1 MLIEQEVPHVTLVRF
16 HGAVQILLNRKVVL
30 VRAKPERCGAY
41 DNRNKNAYNESIS
54 NRPTPIRSRFTIRIV
69 GELADRQ
76 RCIVTHLL
84 CREPELL
91 VGDRLLMSDPALA
104 GTFGDLQVGCDVML
118 QRLLRHRDLALAG
131 IFGDLQVGCDVMLQ
145 RLLRHRDL
153 ALAGIFGDLHVGG
166 DVMLQRL
173 LRHRDLTGHPDPEKL
188 FIHRSWR
195 SDLQQ
200 QGGYIYQQD
209 EPTKYPARVINRLV
223 LLGQL
228 AERLLA
234 IKQARLD
241 INGLGPAG
249 QVYVLLRR
257 DRGLFFVIVLLS
269 RIERNRSR
277 GERLA
282 RAFEICAALG
292 TAWAYPDVT

>member
-131 IFGDLQVGCDVMLQ
+131 IFGDL
-145 RLLRHRDL
+145 
-153 ALAGIFGDLHVGG
+153 HVGG

-223 LLGQL
+223 LMGQL